1 MKSEQRRQEIK
12 RMLEESA
19 QPLSGKT
26 LAEAFGVT
34 RQVIVKD
41 MGIIKAEGMKIIPTA
56 RGYLLEKNTD
66 SLKKREI
73 LVCHSSDQIEQELQI
88 IVDLGGNIL
97 QTHVDHPIYGTVGE
111 SLNIKSRRDIT
122 DFLHKTKETG
132 CMPLL
137 ELTKGVH
144 THLIAAESE
153 ETLEEIC
160 AALEKAG
167 FLHTK

>member
-1 MKSEQRRQEIK
+1 MKSEERRQKIK
-12 RMLEESA
+12 EMLENST

-26 LAEAFGVT
+26 LADTFGVT

-66 SLKKREI
+66 NLKKREI
-73 LVCHSSDQIEQELQI
+73 QVCHSKEEIEKELQI

-97 QTHVDHPIYGTVGE
+97 QTHVNHPIYGTVGE
-111 SLNIKSRRDIT
+111 SLNIKSRKDIM
-122 DFLHKTKETG
+122 DFLHKTEETG

-144 THLIAAESE
+144 THLIAAEE
-153 ETLEEIC
+153 ETTLDEIC
-160 AALEKAG
+160 TALKKTG
-167 FLHTK
+167 FLLSQ

>member
-1 MKSEQRRQEIK
+1 MKSEERRQKIRE
-12 RMLEESA
+12 MLENSA

-26 LAEAFGVT
+26 LAETFGVT

-56 RGYLLEKNTD
+56 RGYLLEKNMD

-73 LVCHSSDQIEQELQI
+73 LVCHSSEEIEQELQI

-97 QTHVDHPIYGTVGE
+97 QTHVNHPIYGTVGE

-122 DFLHKTKETG
+122 EFLHKTKETG

-144 THLIAAESE
+144 THLIAAEKE
-153 ETLEEIC
+153 DTLDEIC
-160 AALEKAG
+160 GALNEAG
-167 FLHTK
+167 FLISK